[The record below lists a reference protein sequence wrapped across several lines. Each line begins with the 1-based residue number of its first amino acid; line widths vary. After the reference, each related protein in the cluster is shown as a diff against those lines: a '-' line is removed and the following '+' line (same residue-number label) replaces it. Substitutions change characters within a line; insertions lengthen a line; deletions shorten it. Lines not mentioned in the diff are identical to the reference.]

1 MNHDPTDIRAEQER
15 IHEEAERVKR
25 AVRGEEAD
33 WAWLMSSKRGRRVV
47 WRWLERSG
55 VFEASMT
62 GSSYTFYNEG
72 KRSNGIALNAFVR
85 DHCPKDYALMLEEQ
99 RDYEK

>member
-1 MNHDPTDIRAEQER
+1 MSHDPTDIHAEQQR
-15 IHEEAERVKR
+15 LQEEADRTQR
-25 AVRGEEAD
+25 ARQGEEAD

-55 VFEASMT
+55 VFEAAMT

-72 KRSNGIALNAFVR
+72 KRSNGIALNTFVR
-85 DHCPKDYALMLEEQ
+85 DNCPSDYALMLEEK
-99 RDYEK
+99 RDYNK